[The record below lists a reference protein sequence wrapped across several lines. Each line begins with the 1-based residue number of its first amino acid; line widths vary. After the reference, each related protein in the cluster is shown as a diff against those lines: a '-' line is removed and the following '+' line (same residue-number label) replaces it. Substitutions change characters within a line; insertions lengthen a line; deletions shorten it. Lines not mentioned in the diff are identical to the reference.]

1 MCRALSK
8 LKRVKIEKVC
18 EKVSDDD
25 CDWLGIRLRGDDASY
40 IFHYGGSKY
49 GIYLVN
55 KQKTAQKL
63 KGFCDVNF
71 GDGESIA
78 YFTLEQFP
86 QVRKIV
92 HPRTR

>member
-1 MCRALSK
+1 MCNALKK
-8 LKRVKIEKVC
+8 LKRVKIERIG
-18 EKVSDDD
+18 EKVSEDD
-25 CDWLGIRLRGDDASY
+25 CDWLGVRLRGDDQSY

-49 GIYLVN
+49 GVYLVN

-63 KGFCDVNF
+63 KKTCTVNF
-71 GDGESIA
+71 GEGESMV

-86 QVRKIV
+86 DIRKIL